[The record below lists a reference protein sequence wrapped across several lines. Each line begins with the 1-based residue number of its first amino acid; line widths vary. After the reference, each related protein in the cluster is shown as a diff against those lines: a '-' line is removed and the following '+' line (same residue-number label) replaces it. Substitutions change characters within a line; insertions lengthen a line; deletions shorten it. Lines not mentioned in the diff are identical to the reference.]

1 MTTQIPPSVPEDL
14 QPAQSKRSI
23 MAWCMY
29 DWANTA
35 FGTVIITFVFAVFF
49 SRGIVQDE
57 TQGAALWSTA
67 IGISGIFIAI
77 LAPLMGAAAD
87 HAGNRKRWVF
97 WFSMVC
103 IIPCAALW
111 FAQPSPEWNNILFVL
126 TLVVIANIG
135 FELAQVFY
143 NAMLPHIAPH
153 HMIGRISGW
162 AWGLGY
168 AGGLVA
174 LAIALFGLV
183 GIGDVE
189 PFFGISG
196 ADSAN
201 LRATGPM
208 IALWFALFMIPL
220 FLYTKDIER
229 EPMPFLVSMREGV
242 KQLIS
247 SVREIRQHKNI
258 ALYLVSSAIYRDGL
272 VTLFA
277 IGGVYAAGQ
286 FGMDFQEILIFAI
299 GLNVTAGLGA
309 FLFAYV
315 DDWIGSRHTAMI
327 SIMGLII
334 TGLMILSTDD
344 KSLFMG
350 LALFLGIFIGP
361 AQAASRT
368 LAGRLAPPGMV
379 TQTYGLYAFTG
390 KSVTFLGPL
399 AYAWATS
406 AFGTQQAGMMTII
419 LFWLVGLA
427 LLSFVK
433 EER

>member
-1 MTTQIPPSVPEDL
+1 MTTDIPKTL

-23 MAWCMY
+23 FSWCVY

-67 IGISGIFIAI
+67 IGISGLLIAL
-77 LAPLMGAAAD
+77 LAPIMGAAAD
-87 HAGNRKRWVF
+87 HAGNRKHWVF
-97 WFSMVC
+97 WFSLVC
-103 IIPCAALW
+103 IVPCALLW
-111 FAQPSPEWNNILFVL
+111 FAQPVPDCNNILFVL

-143 NAMLPHIAPH
+143 NAMLPHIAPS

-174 LAIALFGLV
+174 LAIALVGLV
-183 GIGDVE
+183 GLGDIE
-189 PFFGISG
+189 PIFGVSG

-201 LRATGPM
+201 IRATGPM

-229 EPMPFLVSMREGV
+229 KAMSFGASVKAGLSQLVTSV
-242 KQLIS
+242 K
-247 SVREIRQHKNI
+247 EIKSHKNI

-299 GLNVTAGLGA
+299 GLNVSAGIGA

-315 DDWIGSRHTAMI
+315 DDWIGSRQTAMI
-327 SIMGLII
+327 SLMGLIV

-399 AYAWATS
+399 AYGWATA

-419 LFWLVGLA
+419 GFWLVGLA